1 MQDNG
6 QRFIDLYKQLED
18 AIRKK
23 YSKGR
28 SGASPLVELAR
39 MPQFRYLKGDLDYCR
54 EVRNLLT
61 HKPKVNGEYAVVPT
75 DAMLDMMQGL
85 LEKVVSPPKIF
96 DYAVKRRD
104 LYVARLEDRVAD
116 VLAVM
121 YRKNYTHAPI
131 LTDGGAVWGVFS
143 TNTIV
148 QFIAGCGLESV
159 HKDLT
164 VGELRDFLPLEAHV
178 GESFR
183 FAKANAPLHEVKDI
197 FERAYVSHE
206 RLALIFLTRGGG
218 PADKLLGLLT
228 PWAVLGI
235 DVD

>member
-61 HKPKVNGEYAVVPT
+61 HKP
-75 DAMLDMMQGL
+75 
-85 LEKVVSPPKIF
+85 
-96 DYAVKRRD
+96 RD